1 MAKVIITGGT
11 GLIGRAM
18 SKLLVDKGYQ
28 VIILSRKAQLKD
40 RLKSPNIE
48 YAQWDIAK
56 QTIDASAI
64 RNSEFIIHLA
74 GAGVADKR
82 WTKKR
87 KKEIQDSRIQSSA
100 LLVKAL
106 RDNPNKIKAVI
117 CASAIGWYG
126 ADPHIPNTKPFVET
140 DPSGEDFLGE
150 TCKLWEDSIDPVT
163 SLGKRLVKLRTG
175 IVLSNDGG
183 ALKEF
188 KKPVNFGIAGIL
200 GNGKQVVSWLHL
212 DDLCR
217 MYLHAMENESMKGS
231 YNAVAPK
238 PVSNKELTIK
248 LAKAEK
254 GSFYIPLHVPSFM
267 LQLLL
272 GELSVEVLKSC
283 TVNCEKIR
291 MTGFNFIFPSIESA
305 LADLLKKK

>member
-40 RLKSPNIE
+40 RIKSPNIE
-48 YAQWDIAK
+48 FAQWDIAK

>member
-40 RLKSPNIE
+40 RIKSPNIE
-48 YAQWDIAK
+48 FAQWDIAK

-305 LADLLKKK
+305 LVALLKKK

>member
-40 RLKSPNIE
+40 RIKSPNIE
-48 YAQWDIAK
+48 FAQWDIAK

-140 DPSGEDFLGE
+140 DPSDEDFLGE